1 MGKFKPQAYI
11 DVFQGLKFEHNTDVG
26 QNGHLWVDNSC
37 FHTTVKEMKRQN
49 PASSTQ
55 TPLPGTRHPVISACY
70 RKSKGRPFII
80 PIFLPH
86 AGCPHQCVFCNQTA
100 ITGVGRNIPT
110 PEALRGQ
117 INNFLNYKGKQKK
130 TVQVAFYGG
139 NFLGQPKKDI
149 EYLLYEANKFIT
161 AGKVDSIRFSTRPD
175 TIDNERLDML
185 NGLPVS
191 TVELGVQSMDDQVL
205 AMAKRGHT
213 ASDTER
219 AVHRLKKRKYEIG
232 LQLMVGLPG
241 DDEIR
246 SLATGR
252 RVADLSPDFVR
263 IYPTLVLSNSQ
274 LAKWYEKGKYIPL
287 SLEAGVTATKKL
299 YLLFAHENI
308 RTIRMGLQ
316 ISADFEKGATILAG
330 PYHPAFGHLVFSDI
344 FLDRATSVLKSEIIP
359 TDTVSINV
367 HPHSISKMQGLKNRN
382 IEILK
387 RNFHLKSIRIVPDVS
402 LGEDQLA
409 VGSHFRLPGLCR

>member
-1 MGKFKPQAYI
+1 M
-11 DVFQGLKFEHNTDVG
+11 
-26 QNGHLWVDNSC
+26 
-37 FHTTVKEMKRQN
+37 
-49 PASSTQ
+49 
-55 TPLPGTRHPVISACY
+55 
-70 RKSKGRPFII
+70 
-80 PIFLPH
+80 
-86 AGCPHQCVFCNQTA
+86 
-100 ITGVGRNIPT
+100 
-110 PEALRGQ
+110 
-117 INNFLNYKGKQKK
+117 
-130 TVQVAFYGG
+130 
-139 NFLGQPKKDI
+139 GQPKKDI

-175 TIDNERLDML
+175 TIDNRRLDML

-205 AMAKRGHT
+205 TMSKRGHT
-213 ASDTER
+213 ASDTEK
-219 AVHRLKKRKYEIG
+219 AVHRLKKRNYAIG

-241 DDEIR
+241 DDETR
-246 SLATGR
+246 SLTTGR
-252 RVADLSPDFVR
+252 RIAEFSPDFVR

-274 LAKWYEKGKYIPL
+274 LAGWYEKGKYIPL

-308 RTIRMGLQ
+308 RVIRMGLQ
-316 ISADFEKGATILAG
+316 ISADLEKGTTILAG

-359 TDTVSINV
+359 TDNVSINV
-367 HPHSISKMQGLKNRN
+367 HPRSISKMQGLKNRN

-387 RNFHLKSIRIVPDVS
+387 RNFCLKSIRIVPDVS

-409 VGSHFRLPGLCR
+409 VVPN

>member
-1 MGKFKPQAYI
+1 
-11 DVFQGLKFEHNTDVG
+11 
-26 QNGHLWVDNSC
+26 
-37 FHTTVKEMKRQN
+37 MKRQN
-49 PASSTQ
+49 PVSSTQ
-55 TPLPGTRHPVISACY
+55 IPLPVTRHPVTNACY
-70 RKSKGRPFII
+70 RESKSRPFII

-86 AGCPHQCVFCNQTA
+86 AGCPHQCIFCNQTA
-100 ITGVGRNIPT
+100 ITGVRRNIPS
-110 PEALRGQ
+110 PEALHGQ
-117 INNFLNYKGKQKK
+117 INNFLNYKGKQRK

-149 EYLLYEANKFIT
+149 ECLLYEANKFIT

-175 TIDNERLDML
+175 TVDNERLDML

-219 AVHRLKKRKYEIG
+219 AVHRLKKRNYEIG

-252 RVADLSPDFVR
+252 RVVDLSPDFVR

-287 SLEAGVTATKKL
+287 SLEAGVAATKKL

-308 RTIRMGLQ
+308 RIIRMGLQ
-316 ISADFEKGATILAG
+316 ISADLEKGTTILAG

-344 FLDRATSVLKSEIIP
+344 FLDRATSVLKSEIIH

-367 HPHSISKMQGLKNRN
+367 HPRSISKMQGLKNRN

-409 VGSHFRLPGLCR
+409 LGSHFSLPGLCQSWRKLNE